1 MLLIPV
7 SFVCVLFC
15 FFGEVHSD
23 SWARCLLCAAVP
35 LRDDP
40 RVVLVSQDAHRG
52 RTKRKETARLG
63 RQTQPACSQDQQD
76 MHVSEHENVARTGER
91 SFDYHL
97 RPGGELLEV
106 FATDYSISPQGPAGP
121 LDLDLGSGSS
131 LVLSVVPF
139 PQICVD
145 DRAIAI
151 PGELTCFPGSL

>member
-15 FFGEVHSD
+15 FFGGSHFD
-23 SWARCLLCAAVP
+23 SWASWLFCAAVP
-35 LRDDP
+35 LREAP

-63 RQTQPACSQDQQD
+63 RQTQPACSQDPQD
-76 MHVSEHENVARTGER
+76 MSVREHENVARTGER

-106 FATDYSISPQGPAGP
+106 FATDYSISPQEPP
-121 LDLDLGSGSS
+121 LPLHFDPVTVSS